1 MARAIGGGRGS
12 ARREGAEALTGPNSH
27 GADRLCS
34 AITETGAPA
43 CVGLDP
49 VIEKLPESVCNGAAN
64 DADAIEAFS
73 NGVLD
78 AVQGIAPAV
87 KMQSAC
93 YERHGSAGFAA
104 LERVMRRANEMGFVT
119 ILDAKRGDIGV
130 SAEHYAHLAFNV
142 MHADF
147 VTVSAYMGADTVQPF
162 LAEQYQDRGVFA
174 LVRTSNPGSDGVQS
188 RRLEDGRSVAQL
200 VADHMATLGG
210 SNVGGAGYSNV
221 GAVVAATKPDDA
233 AALRQRMPQQ
243 IFLVPGFGAQ
253 GGTVETVRA
262 LFDDNGMGALIT
274 ASRSVI
280 YGFAEPDTDWTAGV
294 RRAAEGFVEELRV
307 L

>member
-1 MARAIGGGRGS
+1 MEGAISSRRWP
-12 ARREGAEALTGPNSH
+12 AWREGADALTGPKSH
-27 GADRLCS
+27 AADRLCS

-49 VIEKLPESVCNGAAN
+49 VVERLPESVRSGAAS

-78 AVQGIAPAV
+78 AAQGIAPAV
-87 KMQSAC
+87 KLQSAC

-104 LERVMRRANEMGFVT
+104 LERVMQRARSMGFVT

-142 MHADF
+142 MGADF
-147 VTVSAYMGADTVQPF
+147 VTVSAYMGADTVRPF

-200 VADHMATLGG
+200 VADHVATLGD
-210 SNVGGAGYSNV
+210 SNIGGAGYSNV
-221 GAVVAATKPDDA
+221 GAVVAATKPEDA
-233 AALRQRMPQQ
+233 AALRQRMPEQ

-262 LFDDNGMGALIT
+262 LFDERGMGALIT

-280 YGFAEPDTDWTAGV
+280 YGFDESDADWTAGV
-294 RRAAEGFVEELRV
+294 RRAAEGFIEQLRA